1 MATEVMIERSHVE
14 WSPVFAGALVAAAL
28 SSVLLTAGAALGLS
42 LISAYPG
49 YSYAKSAGTLAAA
62 WSLIVTI
69 GSFMLGGYIAG
80 RMRSSWAEG
89 GADEVAFRD
98 GMHGFLVWS
107 LGIVAGALLAMVATI
122 TTAQVGA
129 QVAKTVAQGDTVL
142 TPATDTLLRSSP
154 KPPAGAASAGTA
166 ASPAAAQLN
175 RGEVGNILGTAVAN
189 GQMNGNDRTYLAQAL
204 AQRDG
209 ISQAEAEKR
218 VDAAFADAQRA
229 AEQARKA
236 AALTALL
243 TVSALLISLAAAW
256 YAAQRG
262 GYNRDNN
269 VWTAHP
275 MVRRAQFSLRR
286 EQTDPLRRV
295 ENTRYNFKGDQAN
308 WNRVQG
314 DWKQFSGK
322 VKEKWGQ
329 LTDDDLAQINGNREQ
344 LEGKIQSRYGLAKD
358 KVKNDVDRWVNGLK

>member
-1 MATEVMIERSHVE
+1 MATEVIIEKSHVE
-14 WSPVFAGALVAAAL
+14 WSPVLAGALVAAAL

-122 TTAQVGA
+122 TTAQLGA
-129 QVAKTVAQGDTVL
+129 QVATTVHHGGTVL
-142 TPATDTLLRSSP
+142 APATETLLRGSP
-154 KPPAGAASAGTA
+154 KTTAPTGAA
-166 ASPAAAQLN
+166 ASPSTTPQIDQD
-175 RGEVGNILGTAVAN
+175 EVGDILGIAVAD
-189 GQMNGNDRTYLAQAL
+189 GQMNSNDRQYLAQTL

-209 ISQAEAEKR
+209 IPQAEAEKR
-218 VDAAFADAQRA
+218 VDAAFADAKRA
-229 AEQARKA
+229 VEHARKA

-243 TVSALLISLAAAW
+243 TASALLISLAAAW

-269 VWTAHP
+269 VWAAHP
-275 MVRRAQFSLRR
+275 MVRRSAHFIRR
-286 EQTDPLRRV
+286 EQTDPRRHF
-295 ENTRYNFKGDQAN
+295 EDTRYTFKEDQVMN
-308 WNRVQG
+308 WDRVQG

-322 VKEKWGQ
+322 VKQKWGQ

-358 KVKNDVDRWVNGLK
+358 KVKADVDSWVNGLK